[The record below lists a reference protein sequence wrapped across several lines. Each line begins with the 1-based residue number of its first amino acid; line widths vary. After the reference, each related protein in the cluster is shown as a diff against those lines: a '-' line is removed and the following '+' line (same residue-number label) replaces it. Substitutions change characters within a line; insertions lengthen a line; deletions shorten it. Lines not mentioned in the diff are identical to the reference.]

1 MPSGRLDA
9 QDTPLQRP
17 AGIIHR
23 RWELPAL
30 FAVLARRIGH
40 ESRRPESSLEARAH
54 RHRQPSVA
62 SKNPGTRLVHLAEPA
77 RYLRLRPWGRIIMIP
92 LLKEEGWPVE
102 MVNSTVAA
110 VYDRRYFV

>member
-1 MPSGRLDA
+1 MPLR
-9 QDTPLQRP
+9 RP
-17 AGIIHR
+17 AGIIRR

-62 SKNPGTRLVHLAEPA
+62 SKNPGTRLVHLAEPV
-77 RYLRLRPWGRIIMIP
+77 RYLRLRPWRRIIMIP
-92 LLKEEGWPVE
+92 LRKEEG
-102 MVNSTVAA
+102 VAA
-110 VYDRRYFV
+110 AAAVAGELQSAKPEVANLIG